1 MPTPNW
7 FSNRDTVHGRNWYEE
22 GIVFIIIIFVVVDP
36 NPQNYPLKMPIVFQP
51 IFRAVP
57 TI

>member
-22 GIVFIIIIFVVVDP
+22 GIVFIYYNNFFM
-36 NPQNYPLKMPIVFQP
+36 LT
-51 IFRAVP
+51 P
-57 TI
+57 TPKTIH